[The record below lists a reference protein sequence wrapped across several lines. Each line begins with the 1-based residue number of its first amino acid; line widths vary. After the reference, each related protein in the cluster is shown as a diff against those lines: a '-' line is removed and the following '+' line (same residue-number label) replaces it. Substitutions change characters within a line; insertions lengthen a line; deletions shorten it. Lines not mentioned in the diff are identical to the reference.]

1 MYAQY
6 IYIYIYIY
14 IYNDSSMNDNNVDN
28 IHGNDNLK
36 DWSRQSGVDIL
47 YSIRGSDYNF
57 TNYNLVR
64 RNAKRAKNKEKNLE
78 CSFKQQK
85 KQKKT
90 LNCQRRP
97 RRESPKDGSCQR
109 GVDKS

>member
-1 MYAQY
+1 MYV
-6 IYIYIYIY
+6 
-14 IYNDSSMNDNNVDN
+14 S
-28 IHGNDNLK
+28 
-36 DWSRQSGVDIL
+36 
-47 YSIRGSDYNF
+47 RGSGRIPELELSEKTSPNQ
-57 TNYNLVR
+57 VR